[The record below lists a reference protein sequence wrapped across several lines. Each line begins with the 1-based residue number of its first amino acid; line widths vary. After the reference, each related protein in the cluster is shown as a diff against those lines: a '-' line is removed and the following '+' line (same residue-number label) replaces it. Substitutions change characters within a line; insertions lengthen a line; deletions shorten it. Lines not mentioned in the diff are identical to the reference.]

1 MVFCQELLIN
11 YIEYMFANFLGR
23 FSHDLGIDLGTKN
36 TLVYMN
42 DKGIVI
48 NEPSVVAINKRT
60 NEILEVGEAANRM
73 VGKTPG
79 HIEAI
84 KPLVDGVISDFE
96 VTEKMLKY
104 FITKVHQ
111 ENFALIPRP
120 RVVIGI
126 PLDLTE
132 VERKAVEDAAKS
144 AGARKVYLIEEAMA
158 AAIGAHLPVIDATAT
173 MVVDIGGGSSEIAV
187 ISLGGVVTWKSL
199 RLAGN
204 EFDNNIIEY
213 IREEFNILIGEQIAE
228 SIKIKIGSAMPLD
241 EPKEMEV
248 RGRDLITGLPKA
260 IIVNDVQIRE
270 ALSRTVS
277 KITDNIK
284 TILETTPPELVS
296 DIYERGIFLSGGGAL
311 LRGLDKAISLAA
323 KIPVKI
329 AEDPLTC
336 VVRGTGYLLENK
348 ELFEKVKQ
356 IVKSRNLSIYEQLEE
371 IKPIDTVSTDT
382 TLQQAREIKTQR
394 IKQSIKETIKSLINE
409 NINPTKYKV
418 NKRTGISFITLNKYY
433 QLILDEVTNEKII
446 KTTI

>member
-1 MVFCQELLIN
+1 
-11 YIEYMFANFLGR
+11 MFAKFLGR

-36 TLVYMN
+36 TLVYVT

-79 HIEAI
+79 HIETI

-111 ENFALIPRP
+111 ENFVLIPRP

-132 VERKAVEDAAKS
+132 VERKAVEDAARS

-158 AAIGAHLPVIDATAT
+158 AAIGAHLPVTEATAT
-173 MVVDIGGGSSEIAV
+173 MVVDIGGGTTEIAV

-228 SIKIKIGSAMPLD
+228 SIKVQIGSAMPLN

-260 IIVNDVQIRE
+260 IMVNDIQIRE
-270 ALSRTVS
+270 AISRTIT
-277 KITDNIK
+277 KIVENIK

-336 VVRGTGYLLENK
+336 VVRGTGYLLGNK
-348 ELFEKVKQ
+348 ELLEKVVLPSASGK
-356 IVKSRNLSIYEQLEE
+356 
-371 IKPIDTVSTDT
+371 
-382 TLQQAREIKTQR
+382 
-394 IKQSIKETIKSLINE
+394 
-409 NINPTKYKV
+409 
-418 NKRTGISFITLNKYY
+418 
-433 QLILDEVTNEKII
+433 
-446 KTTI
+446 